1 MTNAARARM
10 ESWKAS
16 LLDLSID
23 NPLID
28 VFGLEL
34 TAEPV
39 ALAAAL
45 AAGGGLAI
53 EAGTGTL
60 GEGKLSAQL
69 APAEL
74 QRELIALHRE
84 AASSRGEHA
93 LWIALGTLT
102 WSDGGDRP
110 RRAPLAL
117 WPVALEQGRL
127 VSAVEPGWLEPQ
139 QNPVLVEKLR
149 RDFDLVL
156 DGSVAELA
164 TLFEAAEGIALTR
177 PGWKVE
183 RDALLGCFA
192 PAQAALWR
200 DLDGRED
207 ELLAHPLVSQLALG
221 GVLAQPSGAAASAVT
236 GRPASAELG
245 DLLAPLDADATQL
258 QAVAA
263 AGLGA
268 TFVLQAPP
276 GTGATQT
283 IANLIAHCTSN
294 GKSVLLVSD
303 KPAALEA
310 IRDRLAS
317 VGLGDL
323 VLSLASRGALAQL
336 ERVLSRAFRPHAPQ
350 LQDSGTRLDELRG
363 VLDSHATSLHRIGAF
378 GRSLHDA
385 LGRLVELRTAPRAAL
400 AEMDAVG
407 LDAATFERR
416 LAAVAQLAA
425 AAVRVDPVTSHPWR
439 ASTLTQG
446 GFGPDGRDRA
456 LRAIEEAA
464 AAAAALKTAVHD
476 VASLIPN
483 LVARSKDQ
491 LLALGALGTLAA
503 TSPRPGAEL
512 LTASRA
518 RASEQ
523 LDEQVAL
530 IRARGGE
537 KSSIETP
544 RDPHAFLQLARRH
557 RALAEEVRDRF
568 TDAVDGI
575 DAAGLW
581 SQLKKWT
588 HSMAPVRFV
597 ALRTVRAQVQAAA
610 QPVALETDASMIEAL
625 EAVIAERAC
634 RAALE
639 AAAEPAR
646 RWFGDLGGSA
656 LKLDLEAIDAASKWG
671 SELRTVF
678 DAVDV
683 VGGDKEREA
692 AWRAL
697 VAHVAAGPGDDIA
710 VEVLARLGREVAR
723 WAGTLDELA
732 MSTGI
737 AQAREDG
744 DHLGKLA
751 EKTATL
757 RHAIDQLVDW
767 VTFHD
772 ARHHALASGVGPAV
786 AAIERGD
793 LAAAELAPAWERAT
807 LLAWA
812 DAELSDSQVADGA
825 AHHAH
830 VAAFADLDRA
840 ALAMVRSRALVRF
853 AERVPA
859 VPPGKLDP
867 DTELGALL
875 GELRSTTPRQSLREM
890 FAGIPLVLPRIAPC
904 IAVTP
909 AALARY
915 LTPALTFD
923 VVVFDQA
930 SQLATAASIGA
941 LSRATS
947 AVIVGDSQLLQPFAM
962 VRGDR
967 SVETDG
973 LLADALA
980 ARLPELRLGWHY
992 RARHEEVVAYANER
1006 FYDDRLQLFPA
1017 VQASSDLGL
1026 VARPIG
1032 RAPELVAE
1040 LLGRLRDPANQG
1052 RSFGLITFSRAL
1064 RDQVLDLID
1073 EVRRDEPLLD
1083 ALPEPLA
1090 IEHVIDAQQ
1099 LSRDVVLVVLD
1110 ETLSLESRRLCV
1122 ALTRAREQ
1130 LVLCTGLLPE
1140 TTGLASLVARAAGSL
1155 TPSQA
1160 PANPFTEA
1168 IARSLADRGW
1178 AVRHQVGSGGYKID
1192 LAVLDPADPD
1202 RYVLAIETDG
1212 AAYASA
1218 PIARDRDRLRAQVLT
1233 QLGWRLHRIW
1243 SLDWW
1248 ANPEYEIQRAHAAI
1262 VTAIAATR
1270 RRNVPAPA
1278 VKPRVAR
1285 GLERRIAPDPLQSA
1299 VPVVTASAPS
1309 GRVIAHVGAGLAG
1322 EPTSGP
1328 ISEIPETLKTMP
1340 TLAAGS
1346 TPIRIARNQIPIGP
1360 YVAAAIPPGRRTP
1373 DDLFAPRHLPEL
1385 RKVIEQVLAAEAP
1398 MHGDLLARRVGA
1410 YFGIGRVT
1418 PRVTDQIRAVLDGR
1432 GKLGDEQDIVWRLDQ
1447 DPACVPAVRVA
1458 GSSGSVTGKREIAEI
1473 PLAELAAAARI
1484 VVERSSSIGT
1494 QELVRDAARLI
1505 GFARITPQVSER
1517 VAEGVRFAQIREL
1530 IRIDAGKARM
1540 PD

>member
-1 MTNAARARM
+1 M

-28 VFGLEL
+28 AFGLEL

-53 EAGTGTL
+53 EAGAGAL
-60 GEGKLSAQL
+60 AEGKLSAQL

-74 QRELIALHRE
+74 QRELIALRRE
-84 AASSRGEHA
+84 AASSSGEHA

-102 WSDGGDRP
+102 WSDGGDRT

-117 WPVALEQGRL
+117 WPVELGDRL
-127 VSAVEPGWLEPQ
+127 TSAVEPGWLEPQ
-139 QNPVLVEKLR
+139 LNPVLVEKLR

-156 DGSVAELA
+156 AGTVAQLA
-164 TLFEAAEGIALTR
+164 TLFEAAESIALTR

-183 RDALLGCFA
+183 RTTLLGCFA

-207 ELLAHPLVSQLALG
+207 ALLAHPLVSQLALG
-221 GVLAQPSGAAASAVT
+221 GVLSQPSGAAASAVT
-236 GRPASAELG
+236 GRPGSAELG
-245 DLLAPLDADATQL
+245 NLLAPLDADATQL

-283 IANLIAHCTSN
+283 IANLIAHCTGN
-294 GKSVLLVSD
+294 GTSVLLVSD
-303 KPAALEA
+303 KPAALDA
-310 IRDRLAS
+310 IRERLAS

-323 VLSLASRGALAQL
+323 VLPLTARGALPQL

-363 VLDSHATSLHRIGAF
+363 VLDGHATSLHKVGVF
-378 GRSLHDA
+378 GRSLHEV
-385 LGRLVELRTAPRAAL
+385 LGRLVELRTTPRAAL

-407 LDAATFERR
+407 LDAATFTRR
-416 LAAVAQLAA
+416 LDAVERLAA

-439 ASTLTQG
+439 ASTLTAAS
-446 GFGPDGRDRA
+446 FGPDGRARA
-456 LRAIEEAA
+456 LRAIDEAA
-464 AAAAALKTAVHD
+464 AAVAALDTAVRE
-476 VASLIPN
+476 VGRLIPN

-518 RASEQ
+518 RASDQ
-523 LDEQVAL
+523 LDEQIAL

-537 KSSIETP
+537 RTSIETP

-581 SQLKKWT
+581 AQLKKWT

-597 ALRTVRAQVQAAA
+597 ALRTARAEVKAAA
-610 QPVALETDASMIEAL
+610 QPLQLETDASMIEAL

-656 LKLDLEAIDAASKWG
+656 LKLDLEAIDDATRWG
-671 SELRTVF
+671 SELRTAF
-678 DAVDV
+678 DAVEL
-683 VGGDKEREA
+683 VGGEKEREA

-697 VAHVAAGPGDDIA
+697 VAHVAWSGEDGAGAI
-710 VEVLARLGREVAR
+710 EVLARLGREVAR

-732 MSTGI
+732 LATGI
-737 AQAREDG
+737 PYRHDG

-751 EKTATL
+751 EQTATL
-757 RHAIDQLVDW
+757 RHAIDHLVDW

-772 ARHHALASGVGPAV
+772 ARHQALASGVGPAV

-812 DAELSDSQVADGA
+812 DAELADSAVAEGA
-825 AHHAH
+825 SHHAH

-875 GELRSTTPRQSLREM
+875 TELRAAKPTRSVREM

-909 AALARY
+909 AALAQY
-915 LTPALTFD
+915 LDPALTFD

-930 SQLATAASIGA
+930 SQLPTAAAIGA

-947 AVIVGDSQLLQPFAM
+947 AVIVGDSQLLPPFAM

-967 SVETDG
+967 AVETDG

-992 RARHEEVVAYANER
+992 RARHEDVVAYANER
-1006 FYDDRLQLFPA
+1006 FYGDRLQLFPA
-1017 VQASSDLGL
+1017 MQASSELGL
-1026 VARPIG
+1026 IARPIG
-1032 RAPELVAE
+1032 RAQELVAE
-1040 LLGRLRDPANQG
+1040 LLARLRDPANPG
-1052 RSFGLITFSRAL
+1052 RSLGLVTFSRAL

-1073 EVRRDEPLLD
+1073 DVRRDEPLLD
-1083 ALPEPLA
+1083 ALTEPLA
-1090 IEHVIDAQQ
+1090 IEHVLDAQQ
-1099 LSRDVVLVVLD
+1099 LSRDVVLVA
-1110 ETLSLESRRLCV
+1110 LEDGPTIEPRRLCV

-1130 LVLCTGLLPE
+1130 LVLCTGLVTAPAGE
-1140 TTGLASLVARAAGSL
+1140 LAALIARAGGSQ
-1155 TPSQA
+1155 TPAQD
-1160 PANPFTEA
+1160 PANPITAA
-1168 IARSLADRGW
+1168 IARALADRGW

-1212 AAYASA
+1212 GAYASA
-1218 PIARDRDRLRAQVLT
+1218 PIARDRDRLRAQVLA

-1248 ANPEYEIQRAHAAI
+1248 ANPEYEIQRAHASI

-1270 RRNVPAPA
+1270 RRSVPAPVIKRAARPSRTIALDPTQPHASVPVA
-1278 VKPRVAR
+1278 VAAAPSNRIVAR
-1285 GLERRIAPDPLQSA
+1285 EA
-1299 VPVVTASAPS
+1299 
-1309 GRVIAHVGAGLAG
+1309 
-1322 EPTSGP
+1322 SGP

-1346 TPIRIARNQIPIGP
+1346 APIKIAKNQIPIGP

-1385 RKVIEQVLAAEAP
+1385 KKVIEQVLAAEAP
-1398 MHGDLLARRVGA
+1398 MHVDLLARRVGA

-1447 DPACVPAVRVA
+1447 DPASVPAVRVA
-1458 GSSGSVTGKREIAEI
+1458 GSSGGSVTGRREIIEI

-1484 VVERSSSIGT
+1484 IVERSSSIGT
-1494 QELVRDAARLI
+1494 QDLVRDAARLI

-1517 VAEGVRFAQIREL
+1517 VAEGVRLAQIREL
-1530 IRIDAGKARM
+1530 IRIDAGRARM

>member
-28 VFGLEL
+28 AFGLEL
-34 TAEPV
+34 TAEPL

-45 AAGGGLAI
+45 KQGGLTL
-53 EAGTGTL
+53 EAGAGAL
-60 GEGKLSAQL
+60 VDGKVSAQL

-74 QRELIALHRE
+74 HRELVALRRE
-84 AASSRGEHA
+84 NAS
-93 LWIALGTLT
+93 LWIALGILA
-102 WSDGGDRP
+102 WRDGGDRI
-110 RRAPLAL
+110 RRAPLGL
-117 WPVALEQGRL
+117 WPVELDGMQL
-127 VSAVEPGWLEPQ
+127 TSSVQPGWLEPML
-139 QNPVLVEKLR
+139 NPVLVEKLR

-156 DGSVAELA
+156 DPTAPLPEVLD
-164 TLFEAAEGIALTR
+164 TVEGIVLTR

-183 RDALLGCFA
+183 RVSLLGCFA

-207 ELLAHPLVSQLALG
+207 ALLAHPLVSQLARG
-221 GVLAQPSGAAASAVT
+221 DVFAQPSAAAAAAVT
-236 GRPASAELG
+236 GRPELG
-245 DLLAPLDADATQL
+245 NLLAPLDADATQL

-283 IANLIAHCTSN
+283 IANLIAHCTSS

-303 KPAALEA
+303 KVAALDA

-323 VLSLASRGALAQL
+323 CLALTSRAALAQL

-350 LQDSGTRLDELRG
+350 LIDSGTRLDELRG
-363 VLDSHATSLHRIGAF
+363 VLDGHAASLHRIGAF
-378 GRSLHDA
+378 GRSLHDV
-385 LGRLVELRTAPRAAL
+385 LGRLVELRTTPRAAL

-407 LDAATFERR
+407 LDRATFERR
-416 LAAVAQLAA
+416 LAAVVQLAE

-439 ASTLTQG
+439 ASTLTKES
-446 GFGPDGRDRA
+446 FAGRDRA
-456 LRAIEEAA
+456 LTAIEEAA
-464 AAAAALKTAVHD
+464 AATAALDADMREVS
-476 VASLIPN
+476 SLIPN
-483 LVARSKDQ
+483 LVWRTRAQ
-491 LLALGALGTLAA
+491 LRALGALGTLAA

-518 RASEQ
+518 RTSEQ
-523 LDEQVAL
+523 LDEQIAL

-537 KSSIETP
+537 KSAIETP

-557 RALAEEVRDRF
+557 RALAAEVSDLF

-597 ALRTVRAQVQAAA
+597 ALRNARAEVKAIA
-610 QPVALETDASMIEAL
+610 QPLQVETDASMIEAL

-634 RAALE
+634 RSALE
-639 AAAEPAR
+639 SAAEPAR
-646 RWFGDLGGSA
+646 RWFGELAGSTLA
-656 LKLDLEAIDAASKWG
+656 LDLEAIDRASKWG
-671 SELRTVF
+671 AELRTAF
-678 DAVDV
+678 DAVEV
-683 VGGDKEREA
+683 LSGDAGREA

-710 VEVLARLGREVAR
+710 IEVLARLGRDVAR
-723 WAGTLDELA
+723 WAAALDALA
-732 MSTGI
+732 VATGI
-737 AQAREDG
+737 PHRDDTG
-744 DHLGKLA
+744 DHLAKLA
-751 EKTATL
+751 EQTATL
-757 RHAIDQLVDW
+757 SHAIDHLASW

-772 ARHHALASGVGPAV
+772 ARHQALAAGVGPAV
-786 AAIERGD
+786 VAIERGD
-793 LAAAELAPAWERAT
+793 LAAGELAPAWERAT

-875 GELRSTTPRQSLREM
+875 SELRKPTLTLREL

-909 AALARY
+909 AALAQH
-915 LTPALTFD
+915 LDPALSFD
-923 VVVFDQA
+923 VVVFDHA
-930 SQLATAASIGA
+930 SQLPTAAAIGA

-947 AVIVGDSQLLQPFAM
+947 AVIVGDSQLLPPFAM
-962 VRGDR
+962 VRGER
-967 SVETDG
+967 VVETDG
-973 LLADALA
+973 LLADARA

-992 RARHEEVVAYANER
+992 RARHEDVVAYANER
-1006 FYDDRLQLFPA
+1006 FYDNRLQLFPA
-1017 VQASSDLGL
+1017 MAASAELGMA
-1026 VARPIG
+1026 VRPIG

-1040 LLGRLRDPANQG
+1040 LLSRLRDPANQG
-1052 RSFGLITFSRAL
+1052 RSFGLVTFSRAL

-1073 EVRRDEPLLD
+1073 DVRRDEPLLD
-1083 ALPEPLA
+1083 ALTEPLA
-1090 IEHVIDAQQ
+1090 IEHVIEAQQ
-1099 LSRDVVLVVLD
+1099 LTRDVVLVA
-1110 ETLSLESRRLCV
+1110 LEEHQEPRRMCV

-1140 TTGLASLVARAAGSL
+1140 GGGELAALIAGSQPQL
-1155 TPSQA
+1155 HA
-1160 PANPFTEA
+1160 PASPITEA
-1168 IARSLADRGW
+1168 IARALADRGW
-1178 AVRHQVGSGGYKID
+1178 AVRHQVGSGGYQID

-1212 AAYASA
+1212 GAYASA
-1218 PIARDRDRLRAQVLT
+1218 PVARDRDRLRAQVLA
-1233 QLGWRLHRIW
+1233 QLGWKLHRIW

-1270 RRNVPAPA
+1270 RRVVAPA
-1278 VKPRVAR
+1278 IKPRVAR
-1285 GLERRIAPDPLQSA
+1285 VVEA
-1299 VPVVTASAPS
+1299 VPVATAAAPS
-1309 GRVIAHVGAGLAG
+1309 GRVEASQARSNEIRAREA
-1322 EPTSGP
+1322 SGP
-1328 ISEIPETLKTMP
+1328 IAEIPETLKTMP
-1340 TLAAGS
+1340 NLAAGS
-1346 TPIRIARNQIPIGP
+1346 APIRIARNQIPIGP

-1385 RKVIEQVLAAEAP
+1385 KKVIEQVLAAEAP
-1398 MHGDLLARRVGA
+1398 MHLDLLARRVGA

-1418 PRVTDQIRAVLDGR
+1418 PRVTEQIRAVLDGR
-1432 GKLGDEQDIVWRLDQ
+1432 GKLGDETDIVWRLDQ
-1447 DPACVPAVRVA
+1447 DSSGVPAVRVA
-1458 GSSGSVTGKREIAEI
+1458 NTSGTATGRREIAEI
-1473 PLAELAAAARI
+1473 PLSELAAAARI
-1484 VVERSSSIGT
+1484 IVERSSTIAT
-1494 QELVRDAARLI
+1494 PELVRDAARLV

-1517 VAEGVRFAQIREL
+1517 VAEGVRLAQLREL